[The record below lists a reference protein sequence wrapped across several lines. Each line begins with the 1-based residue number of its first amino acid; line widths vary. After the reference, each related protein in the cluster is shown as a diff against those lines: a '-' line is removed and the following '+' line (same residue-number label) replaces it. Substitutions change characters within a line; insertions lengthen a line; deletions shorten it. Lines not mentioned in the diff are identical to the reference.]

1 MWRTGIPTIE
11 GQRQPLGY
19 EQITDLSSAVTL
31 TPPTGTRLVVV
42 QCETQAVRWRD
53 DGVSPL
59 ATVGMPLATG
69 VDKVYTGD
77 FSAIEFIEQV
87 AGAKLNVSYYK

>member
-19 EQITDLSSAVTL
+19 EQITDLSSAETL
-31 TPPTGTRLVVV
+31 TPPLGTRLVIV

-53 DGVSPL
+53 DGTAPT

-77 FSAIEFIEQV
+77 FSAIKFIEQV
-87 AGAKLNVSYYK
+87 AGAKLNISYYK